1 MFEESPLTTE
11 EIKTCCADLRL
22 LNKSDF
28 KMLLKWRLEVLK
40 QNKEVV
46 KAMKKEE
53 GQEEEEEE
61 KKEEKEEET
70 STEQQLQ
77 EVREKIAVSTSAR
90 RVRRRWI
97 SVARSGRSARSWRRS
112 ASAVCWDWTS
122 RLSRASASRCS
133 VWRAWD

>member
-1 MFEESPLTTE
+1 MFEASPLTTE

-28 KMLLKWRLEVLK
+28 KMLLKWRLEMLK

-53 GQEEEEEE
+53 GQEEEEEK
-61 KKEEKEEET
+61 KKEEKKAEET

-77 EVREKIAVSTSAR
+77 EVREKIAVGADEAR
-90 RVRRRWI
+90 E
-97 SVARSGRSARSWRRS
+97 A
-112 ASAVCWDWTS
+112 
-122 RLSRASASRCS
+122 
-133 VWRAWD
+133 

>member
-1 MFEESPLTTE
+1 MFEASPLTTE

-28 KMLLKWRLEVLK
+28 KMLLKWRLEMLK

-61 KKEEKEEET
+61 KKEEET

-77 EVREKIAVSTSAR
+77 EVREKIAVGADEAR
-90 RVRRRWI
+90 E
-97 SVARSGRSARSWRRS
+97 A
-112 ASAVCWDWTS
+112 
-122 RLSRASASRCS
+122 
-133 VWRAWD
+133 

>member
-1 MFEESPLTTE
+1 MFEASPLTTE

-28 KMLLKWRLEVLK
+28 KMLLKWRLEMLK

-61 KKEEKEEET
+61 EKKEEEKEET

-77 EVREKIAVSTSAR
+77 EVREKIAVGADEAR
-90 RVRRRWI
+90 E
-97 SVARSGRSARSWRRS
+97 A
-112 ASAVCWDWTS
+112 
-122 RLSRASASRCS
+122 
-133 VWRAWD
+133 

>member
-1 MFEESPLTTE
+1 MFEASPLTTE

-28 KMLLKWRLEVLK
+28 KMLLKWRLEMLK

-61 KKEEKEEET
+61 EKKEEEKEET

-77 EVREKIAVSTSAR
+77 EVREKIAVGKDEAR
-90 RVRRRWI
+90 E
-97 SVARSGRSARSWRRS
+97 A
-112 ASAVCWDWTS
+112 
-122 RLSRASASRCS
+122 
-133 VWRAWD
+133 

>member
-1 MFEESPLTTE
+1 MFEASPLTTE

-28 KMLLKWRLEVLK
+28 KMLLKWRLEMLK

-53 GQEEEEEE
+53 GQEEEEGE
-61 KKEEKEEET
+61 KKEEKKEEET

-77 EVREKIAVSTSAR
+77 EVREKIAVGADEAR
-90 RVRRRWI
+90 E
-97 SVARSGRSARSWRRS
+97 A
-112 ASAVCWDWTS
+112 
-122 RLSRASASRCS
+122 
-133 VWRAWD
+133 

>member
-1 MFEESPLTTE
+1 MFEASPLTTE

-28 KMLLKWRLEVLK
+28 KMLLKWRLEMLK

-61 KKEEKEEET
+61 KKEAKKEEET

-77 EVREKIAVSTSAR
+77 EVREKIAVGTDEAR
-90 RVRRRWI
+90 E
-97 SVARSGRSARSWRRS
+97 A
-112 ASAVCWDWTS
+112 
-122 RLSRASASRCS
+122 
-133 VWRAWD
+133 

>member
-1 MFEESPLTTE
+1 MFEASPLTTE

-28 KMLLKWRLEVLK
+28 KMLLKWRLEMLK

-61 KKEEKEEET
+61 KKEEKKEGET

-77 EVREKIAVSTSAR
+77 EVREKIAVGADEAR
-90 RVRRRWI
+90 E
-97 SVARSGRSARSWRRS
+97 A
-112 ASAVCWDWTS
+112 
-122 RLSRASASRCS
+122 
-133 VWRAWD
+133 

>member
-1 MFEESPLTTE
+1 MFEASPLTTE

-28 KMLLKWRLEVLK
+28 KMLLKWRLEMLK

-53 GQEEEEEE
+53 GQEEEKEE
-61 KKEEKEEET
+61 KKEEKEEEET

-77 EVREKIAVSTSAR
+77 EVREKIAVGTDEAR
-90 RVRRRWI
+90 E
-97 SVARSGRSARSWRRS
+97 A
-112 ASAVCWDWTS
+112 
-122 RLSRASASRCS
+122 
-133 VWRAWD
+133 

>member
-1 MFEESPLTTE
+1 MFEASPLTTE

-28 KMLLKWRLEVLK
+28 KMLLKWRLEMLK

-61 KKEEKEEET
+61 EKKEEKKEEET

-77 EVREKIAVSTSAR
+77 EVREKIAVGADE
-90 RVRRRWI
+90 VRE
-97 SVARSGRSARSWRRS
+97 A
-112 ASAVCWDWTS
+112 
-122 RLSRASASRCS
+122 
-133 VWRAWD
+133 

>member
-1 MFEESPLTTE
+1 MFEASPLTTE

-28 KMLLKWRLEVLK
+28 KMLLKWRLEMLK

-53 GQEEEEEE
+53 GQEEEEKE
-61 KKEEKEEET
+61 KKEEKKEEET

-77 EVREKIAVSTSAR
+77 EVREKIAVGADEAR
-90 RVRRRWI
+90 E
-97 SVARSGRSARSWRRS
+97 A
-112 ASAVCWDWTS
+112 
-122 RLSRASASRCS
+122 
-133 VWRAWD
+133 

>member
-1 MFEESPLTTE
+1 MFEASPLTTE

-28 KMLLKWRLEVLK
+28 KMLLKWRLEMLK

-61 KKEEKEEET
+61 KKEEEKEEET

-77 EVREKIAVSTSAR
+77 EVREKIAVGADEAR
-90 RVRRRWI
+90 E
-97 SVARSGRSARSWRRS
+97 A
-112 ASAVCWDWTS
+112 
-122 RLSRASASRCS
+122 
-133 VWRAWD
+133 

>member
-1 MFEESPLTTE
+1 MFEASPLTTE

-28 KMLLKWRLEVLK
+28 KMLLKWRLEMLK

-61 KKEEKEEET
+61 KKEEEKEEET

-77 EVREKIAVSTSAR
+77 EVREKIAVGKDEAR
-90 RVRRRWI
+90 E
-97 SVARSGRSARSWRRS
+97 A
-112 ASAVCWDWTS
+112 
-122 RLSRASASRCS
+122 
-133 VWRAWD
+133 